1 MIDKLQKVA
10 ILMSLCSIGTG
21 FIILSDY
28 IRVVIVVLTIVGL
41 NIVVDKKE
49 LYKLWIYLYATFV
62 IGLYIADGSLMVNN
76 VTKVLL
82 IISYISFVICVIALS
97 IEIIRR
103 MLVGKGE

>member
-1 MIDKLQKVA
+1 
-10 ILMSLCSIGTG
+10 
-21 FIILSDY
+21 
-28 IRVVIVVLTIVGL
+28 
-41 NIVVDKKE
+41 
-49 LYKLWIYLYATFV
+49 
-62 IGLYIADGSLMVNN
+62 MVNN